1 MQLLILAFVLLST
14 TIYLPIV
21 NGYGPR
27 TVIPTVAEAN
37 TTSSVSMDPQA
48 PSACF
53 DELSPAAVVAA
64 GAQAAICPIP
74 GKRYPVLSGG
84 GHIALVGND
93 GTGRRAAW
101 GGSNPY
107 TLHNPDEVITGVMAV
122 EFDESVTGMNREP
135 GPIITSGPY
144 RLLVLPSFTGDD
156 VSAAEVQAT
165 SFEKMDFAGHLYDL
179 IKNETGGIVIDMLR
193 GGVWYNRNDT
203 TGQDFTTAA
212 ARGCGSGD
220 TIQWVA
226 VGPVRT
232 VVVAPG
238 QNLILFRGAFNQP
251 GDIACMGDYKD
262 IEVARIMATPAVVRQ
277 VEDYKGRQGN
287 AKWNWNIGDG
297 LARTFA
303 WSGWDYLSF
312 FAVRSS
318 GSGVPTTTSMFF
330 FVPEDFMDVTCVIVQ
345 GRKSCLITQTEPGF

>member
-1 MQLLILAFVLLST
+1 MSNNK
-14 TIYLPIV
+14 IYWHFARVDEHGVPRL
-21 NGYGPR
+21 GYGDGREIRVGETLTVEGEPQLCEHGLHASERILDALVYAEGSVICKVTLGGIVIEDDDKAVATER
-27 TVIPTVAEAN
+27 TVIA
-37 TTSSVSMDPQA
+37 M
-48 PSACF
+48 
-53 DELSPAAVVAA
+53 
-64 GAQAAICPIP
+64 
-74 GKRYPVLSGG
+74 
-84 GHIALVGND
+84 
-93 GTGRRAAW
+93 
-101 GGSNPY
+101 
-107 TLHNPDEVITGVMAV
+107 
-122 EFDESVTGMNREP
+122 
-135 GPIITSGPY
+135 
-144 RLLVLPSFTGDD
+144 TGDD

-330 FVPEDFMDVTCVIVQ
+330 FVPEDFMDVTCVVTQ